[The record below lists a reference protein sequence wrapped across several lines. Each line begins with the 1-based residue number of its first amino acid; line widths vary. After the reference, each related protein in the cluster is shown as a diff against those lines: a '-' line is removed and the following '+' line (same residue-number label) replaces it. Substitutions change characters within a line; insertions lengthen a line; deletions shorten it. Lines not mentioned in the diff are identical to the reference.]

1 MKVKNIKNECMF
13 KGNHESLMNARG
25 VYYGLVEA
33 QNLNL
38 GKKTEKKDDV
48 MEEDDE
54 NPSMIITFL
63 EN

>member
-33 QNLNL
+33 QNL
-38 GKKTEKKDDV
+38 GAQSKESKDL
-48 MEEDDE
+48 EDDDT
-54 NPSMIITFL
+54 PGMSHFL
-63 EN
+63 TR